1 MGIRI
6 KPSRLLYSAAEIPGI
21 QREKRRRKK

>member
-1 MGIRI
+1 VGIGI

-21 QREKRRRKK
+21 QKEKRRRKK